1 MWTLRLKAPKIP
13 AMWLIVLGLA
23 SVCVSMVFDTL
34 VRLRLSRTPEGEES
48 SCMAHWIMGLYLRL
62 RRDKGWSPWPVYL
75 IVPFLLFGIGCII
88 FGLVRT

>member
-34 VRLRLSRTPEGEES
+34 VRLRLSDAGGRRVFLHGTLDY
-48 SCMAHWIMGLYLRL
+48 GLYLRL
-62 RRDKGWSPWPVYL
+62 RRDKRWSPWPVYL